1 MHDEIYA
8 RVVKEIAALVD
19 TPADELRP
27 ETTIAEIG
35 MDSLDGLQ
43 LLIELERVTGT
54 EIDEKDLKRFTTI
67 QSIVDVVNERIGA
80 AAAER

>member
-1 MHDEIYA
+1 MHEETYN
-8 RVVKEIAALVD
+8 RVVSEIAAL
-19 TPADELRP
+19 TGISADELRP

-54 EIDEKDLKRFTTI
+54 EIEEKDLKRFTTI
-67 QSIVDVVNERIGA
+67 ESIVDIVNQRIRA
-80 AAAER
+80 AAA

>member
-1 MHDEIYA
+1 MHEDTYA
-8 RVVKEIAALVD
+8 RVVREIAALVD

-54 EIDEKDLKRFTTI
+54 EIEEKDLKRFTTI
-67 QSIVDVVNERIGA
+67 QSIVDVVNQRIQA
-80 AAAER
+80 AAA

>member
-1 MHDEIYA
+1 MHEDTYN
-8 RVVKEIAALVD
+8 RVVSEIAAL
-19 TPADELRP
+19 TGLPADELRP

-54 EIDEKDLKRFTTI
+54 EIEEKDLQRFTTI
-67 QSIVDVVNERIGA
+67 QSIVDVVNQRIRA
-80 AAAER
+80 AAA

>member
-1 MHDEIYA
+1 MHEDTYN
-8 RVVKEIAALVD
+8 RVVSEIAALTGVS
-19 TPADELRP
+19 ADELRP

-54 EIDEKDLKRFTTI
+54 EIEEKDLKRFTTI
-67 QSIVDVVNERIGA
+67 QSIVDIVNQRIRA
-80 AAAER
+80 AAA

>member
-1 MHDEIYA
+1 MNEETYN
-8 RVVKEIAALVD
+8 RVVSEIAALTGVS
-19 TPADELRP
+19 AAELRP

-54 EIDEKDLKRFTTI
+54 EIEEKDLKRFTTI
-67 QSIVDVVNERIGA
+67 QSIVDVVNQRIRA
-80 AAAER
+80 AAA